1 MKIEV
6 LYSEVAN
13 LYGDLFNIHYLEKTI
28 PNLTVYYTSLNDK
41 PKFVEHK
48 IDLIYMGPMMERFQE
63 VIINKLK
70 PYKKRIKELI
80 ENDTI
85 FLITGNALEIF
96 GSKIDDIKALGI
108 FQYYSKRDFSYHH
121 NSCFIGKFNDMKI
134 VGFKS
139 QFSYTYNNKNNFIK
153 VINGYG
159 MNEQDNNEGIR
170 YHNFIA
176 TYLIGP
182 FLIYNPPFTE
192 YLLKLLKY
200 DGNIA
205 IKEAVYEAYNI
216 RKEEYLAD
224 NLIFKHWLNSWCF

>member
-28 PNLTVYYTSLNDK
+28 PNVTVYYTGLNDK
-41 PKFVEHK
+41 PKFADEK

-70 PYKKRIKELI
+70 PYKKEIKELI

-108 FQYYSKRDFSYHH
+108 FKTTAKRDFTKHH
-121 NSCFIGKFNDMKI
+121 NSCFIGDFENMKI

-139 QFSYTYNNKNNFIK
+139 QFSYLYDNKYSFIN

-159 MNEQDNNEGIR
+159 MNENDPNEGIR
-170 YHNFIA
+170 YHNFFG

-200 DGNIA
+200 NGDIA
-205 IKEAVYEAYNI
+205 YREDVYKAYNI
-216 RKEEYLAD
+216 RKEEYLDD
-224 NLIFKHWLNSWCF
+224 NLNFKH